1 MSDDAPLSPLRDAVE
16 VVGHAHAPHPDSLH
30 PETLAIG
37 FGYDPAT
44 ASGAA
49 KPPVYLTSTYVYP
62 SAEHA
67 KAVHAA
73 YFEGAPAPEGG
84 GYIYSRLNHPNLDMV
99 ERRLAALD
107 RGEDAAVFSSGMAA
121 ISAVMMQYLR
131 PGDAVLHSQPIYG
144 GVDSLL
150 QHQMTGLGMRP
161 VAIADALSE
170 AAFEAAAETAL
181 QDGPIGLI
189 MLETP
194 ANPTASIADIAL
206 AAEIARRI
214 APRQDGR
221 RPLVTV
227 DNTFLGPF
235 VQTPLAHGADLTLT
249 ALTKYCGGHS
259 DLLAGGASGSKALVE
274 PLKKLRMVLG
284 SHLDPFSSWLLLRS
298 LETLPLRT
306 ERAAGNALR
315 VATFLRDH
323 PKVAS
328 ITYLGFTGDESAAR
342 ATLDRQAKGVGSTFS
357 FNLKGGE
364 AEAFRLLNR
373 LRVLRMAVSLGGS
386 ETLICHPAT
395 TTHYATPKGRREA
408 VGIGEGTLRV
418 SVGLEHSD
426 DLIADLAQ
434 ALEAV

>member
-1 MSDDAPLSPLRDAVE
+1 M
-16 VVGHAHAPHPDSLH
+16 AHDPADLH
-30 PETLAIG
+30 LETLAIG
-37 FGYDPAT
+37 FGYDPQT
-44 ASGAA
+44 AFGAA
-49 KPPVYLTSTYVYP
+49 KPPVFLTSTYVYP

-67 KAVHAA
+67 KAVHEA
-73 YFEGAPAPEGG
+73 YFDGAPPPDGSN
-84 GYIYSRLNHPNLDMV
+84 YIYSRLNHPNLDMV

-107 RGEDAAVFSSGMAA
+107 KGEGAAVFSSGMAA
-121 ISAVMMQYLR
+121 ISAITLQYLR
-131 PGDAVLHSQPIYG
+131 PGDAVLHSRPIYG

-150 QHQMTGLGMRP
+150 YNQLSAFGVRPFGIDDALNEAAMTK
-161 VAIADALSE
+161 AADA
-170 AAFEAAAETAL
+170 AGA
-181 QDGPIGLI
+181 DGPIGLI

-206 AAEIARRI
+206 GARLADSI
-214 APRQDGR
+214 GERQGGR

-235 VQTPLAHGADLTLT
+235 VQTPLAHGADLTIT

-259 DLLAGGASGSKALVE
+259 DLLAGGVSGAKALVE

-306 ERAAGNALR
+306 ERAASNALK

-323 PKVAS
+323 PKVS
-328 ITYLGFTGDESAAR
+328 GITYLGFIPKDSPAR
-342 ATLDRQAKGVGSTFS
+342 AALDRQATGTGSTFS
-357 FNLKGGE
+357 FTLKGDE
-364 AEAFRLLNR
+364 AEAFRMLNR
-373 LRVLRMAVSLGGS
+373 LRVMRLAVSLGGS

-395 TTHYATPKGRREA
+395 TTHYATPRARREE
-408 VGIGEGTLRV
+408 VGVTDGTVRI
-418 SVGLEHSD
+418 SVGLEHPD

>member
-1 MSDDAPLSPLRDAVE
+1 MSDDAPLSPLEMAPLRDAVE
-16 VVGHAHAPHPDSLH
+16 VVGDAHGLNPNALQ

-161 VAIADALSE
+161 VAIVDALSE

-181 QDGPIGLI
+181 KDGPIGLI

-194 ANPTASIADIAL
+194 ANPTATIADIAL

-214 APRQDGR
+214 APRQGGR

-235 VQTPLAHGADLTLT
+235 VQTPLAHGADLALT

-284 SHLDPFSSWLLLRS
+284 SHLDPFSSWLLL
-298 LETLPLRT
+298 PLRT
-306 ERAAGNALR
+306 ERAASNALR

-342 ATLDRQAKGVGSTFS
+342 ATLARQAKGVGSTFS

-364 AEAFRLLNR
+364 AEAFRMLNR

-395 TTHYATPKGRREA
+395 TTHYATPQARREA

>member
-1 MSDDAPLSPLRDAVE
+1 MANEQND
-16 VVGHAHAPHPDSLH
+16 LH
-30 PETLAIG
+30 PETLAIS
-37 FGYDPAT
+37 FGYDPAQ
-44 ASGAA
+44 AFGAA
-49 KPPVYLTSTYVYP
+49 KPPVFLTTTYVYP

-73 YFEGAPAPEGG
+73 YFDGAPQPEGS
-84 GYIYSRLNHPNLDMV
+84 GYIYSRLGHPNLDMV
-99 ERRLAALD
+99 ERRLAVLD
-107 RGEDAAVFSSGMAA
+107 RGEGAAVFSSGMAA
-121 ISAVMMQYLR
+121 ISAVTMQNLR
-131 PGDAVLHSQPIYG
+131 PGDAVLHSRPIYG

-150 QHQMTGLGMRP
+150 YNQLAAFGVRP
-161 VAIADALSE
+161 FSVDDALNEGSMSAVADA
-170 AAFEAAAETAL
+170 AG

-206 AAEIARRI
+206 AVRLAQRI
-214 APRQDGR
+214 GERQNGR

-235 VQTPLAHGADLTLT
+235 VQTPLAHGADLTIT

-259 DLLAGGASGSKALVE
+259 DLLAGGVSGAKALVE

-306 ERAAGNALR
+306 ERAASNALK
-315 VATFLRDH
+315 VAAYLRDH
-323 PKVAS
+323 PKIAS
-328 ITYLGFTGDESAAR
+328 LTYLGFTPEGSPAR
-342 ATLDRQAKGVGSTFS
+342 AALDRQATGTGSTFS
-357 FNLKGGE
+357 FNLRGGE
-364 AEAFRLLNR
+364 AEAFRMLNR
-373 LRVLRMAVSLGGS
+373 LRVMRMAVSLGGS

-395 TTHYATPKGRREA
+395 TTHYATPPARRED
-408 VGIGEGTLRV
+408 VGIGDSTVRI
-418 SVGLEHSD
+418 SVGLEHPD

>member
-1 MSDDAPLSPLRDAVE
+1 MSSDQD
-16 VVGHAHAPHPDSLH
+16 GLH
-30 PETLAIG
+30 PETLAVG
-37 FGYDPAT
+37 FGYDPQGAY
-44 ASGAA
+44 GAA
-49 KPPVYLTSTYVYP
+49 KPPIFLTSTFVYP

-73 YFEGAPAPEGG
+73 YFDGAPAPDGSN
-84 GYIYSRLNHPNLDMV
+84 YIYSRLNHPNLDMV

-121 ISAVMMQYLR
+121 ITAVTLSNLR
-131 PGDAVLHSQPIYG
+131 PGDAVLHSRPLYG

-150 QHQMTGLGMRP
+150 QTTLSAFGIRP
-161 VAIADALSE
+161 FGVDDALSE
-170 AAFEAAAETAL
+170 AAMTTAADAAGR
-181 QDGPIGLI
+181 DGPIGLV

-206 AAEIARRI
+206 AARI
-214 APRQDGR
+214 ADQVGGRQNGR

-235 VQTPLAHGADLTLT
+235 VQTPLAHGADLTIT
-249 ALTKYCGGHS
+249 ALTKYCAGHS
-259 DLLAGGASGSKALVE
+259 DLLAGGVSGSKALVE

-306 ERAAGNALR
+306 DRAASNALA
-315 VATFLRDH
+315 VASFLKAH
-323 PKVAS
+323 PKIAGL
-328 ITYLGFTGDESAAR
+328 TYLGFAADESAAR
-342 ATLDRQAKGVGSTFS
+342 AVLRRQASGAGSTFS

-373 LRVLRMAVSLGGS
+373 LKVLRLAVSLGGS

-395 TTHYATPKGRREA
+395 TTHYATPRARRED
-408 VGIGEGTLRV
+408 VGITDGTVRI
-418 SVGLEHSD
+418 SVGIEHPD

>member
-1 MSDDAPLSPLRDAVE
+1 MTSAQD
-16 VVGHAHAPHPDSLH
+16 GLH
-30 PETLAIG
+30 PETLAIS
-37 FGYDPAT
+37 FGYDPQGAY
-44 ASGAA
+44 GAA
-49 KPPVYLTSTYVYP
+49 KPPIFLTSTFVYP

-73 YFEGAPAPEGG
+73 YFDGAPAPDGSN
-84 GYIYSRLNHPNLDMV
+84 YIYARLNHPNLDMV

-121 ISAVMMQYLR
+121 ITAVTLSTLR
-131 PGDAVLHSQPIYG
+131 PGDAVLHSRPIYG
-144 GVDSLL
+144 GVDNLL
-150 QHQMTGLGMRP
+150 YTTLSAFGVRP
-161 VAIADALSE
+161 VGVDDALSE
-170 AAFEAAAETAL
+170 AAMSAAADLAGR
-181 QDGPIGLI
+181 DGPIGLI

-206 AAEIARRI
+206 AARTAGAIAV
-214 APRQDGR
+214 RQNGR

-235 VQTPLAHGADLTLT
+235 VQTPLAHGADLTIT
-249 ALTKYCGGHS
+249 ALTKYCAGHS
-259 DLLAGGASGSKALVE
+259 DLLAGGVSGSKALVE

-306 ERAAGNALR
+306 ERAASNALA
-315 VATFLRDH
+315 VAGFLKAH
-323 PKVAS
+323 PKIAGV
-328 ITYLGFTGDESAAR
+328 TYLGFAADDTPAG
-342 ATLDRQAKGVGSTFS
+342 ATLRRQASGAGSTFS

-364 AEAFRLLNR
+364 AEAFRMLNR
-373 LRVLRMAVSLGGS
+373 LKVLRLAVSLGGS
-386 ETLICHPAT
+386 ESLICHPAT
-395 TTHYATPKGRREA
+395 TTHYATPRARREDVGVTDGTIRIS
-408 VGIGEGTLRV
+408 VGI
-418 SVGLEHSD
+418 EHPD

>member
-1 MSDDAPLSPLRDAVE
+1 MHE
-16 VVGHAHAPHPDSLH
+16 
-30 PETLAIG
+30 
-37 FGYDPAT
+37 
-44 ASGAA
+44 
-49 KPPVYLTSTYVYP
+49 
-62 SAEHA
+62 
-67 KAVHAA
+67 A
-73 YFEGAPAPEGG
+73 YFDGAPPPEGS

-107 RGEDAAVFSSGMAA
+107 QGEDAAIFSSGMAA
-121 ISAVMMQYLR
+121 MSAVTLQNVR
-131 PGDAVLHSQPIYG
+131 PGDVVLHSRPIYG

-150 QHQMTGLGMRP
+150 YNQLSAFGIHP
-161 VAIADALSE
+161 VGIEDALDE
-170 AAFEAAAETAL
+170 GAMGAAAETAAKL
-181 QDGPIGLI
+181 GPVALI

-206 AAEIARRI
+206 AARLS
-214 APRQDGR
+214 RQIGERQAGR

-235 VQTPLAHGADLTLT
+235 VQTPLAHGADLTIT

-259 DLLAGGASGSKALVE
+259 DLLAGGVSGAKALTE

-298 LETLPLRT
+298 FETLPLRT
-306 ERAAGNALR
+306 ERAASNALT
-315 VATFLRDH
+315 VASFLRDH

-328 ITYLGFTGDESAAR
+328 VTYLGFTPEGSPAR
-342 ATLDRQAKGVGSTFS
+342 AVLDRQTTGTGSTFS

-364 AEAFRLLNR
+364 VEAFRMLNR
-373 LRVLRMAVSLGGS
+373 LRVMRMAVSLGGS

-395 TTHYATPKGRREA
+395 TTHYATPRDRREA
-408 VGIGEGTLRV
+408 VGIGDGTVRI
-418 SVGLEHSD
+418 SVGLEHPD
-426 DLIADLAQ
+426 DLVADMAQ

>member
-1 MSDDAPLSPLRDAVE
+1 MTDN
-16 VVGHAHAPHPDSLH
+16 PHDLH
-30 PETLAIG
+30 PETPLHAETLAIS
-37 FGYDPAT
+37 FGYDPTQAF
-44 ASGAA
+44 GAA
-49 KPPVYLTSTYVYP
+49 KPPVFLTTTYVYP

-67 KAVHAA
+67 KAVHAT
-73 YFEGAPAPEGG
+73 YFDGAPEPDGG

-99 ERRLAALD
+99 EKRLAALD
-107 RGEDAAVFSSGMAA
+107 RGEDAAVFSSCMAA
-121 ISAVMMQYLR
+121 ISALTLQYLR
-131 PGDAVLHSQPIYG
+131 PGDAVMHSRPIYG

-150 QHQMTGLGMRP
+150 YNQHSQFGVRP
-161 VAIADALSE
+161 FGCDDALSE
-170 AAFEAAAETAL
+170 AAMLATADAAG

-206 AAEIARRI
+206 AARI
-214 APRQDGR
+214 AEQIGERQAGR

-235 VQTPLAHGADLTLT
+235 VQTPLAHGADLTIT
-249 ALTKYCGGHS
+249 SLTKYCGGHS
-259 DLLAGGASGSKALVE
+259 DLLAGGVSGAKAVVE

-306 ERAAGNALR
+306 ERAASNALK

-323 PKVAS
+323 PKIAS
-328 ITYLGFTGDESAAR
+328 LTYLGFTPAGSPAR
-342 ATLDRQAKGVGSTFS
+342 AALDRQASGTGSTFS

-364 AEAFRLLNR
+364 AEVFRMLNR
-373 LRVLRMAVSLGGS
+373 LRVMRMAVSLGGS

-395 TTHYATPKGRREA
+395 TTHYATPRARRED
-408 VGIGEGTLRV
+408 VGIGDGTVRI
-418 SVGLEHSD
+418 SVGLEHPD

>member
-1 MSDDAPLSPLRDAVE
+1 MSNDPA
-16 VVGHAHAPHPDSLH
+16 GLH

-37 FGYDPAT
+37 FGYDPAG
-44 ASGAA
+44 SFGSV
-49 KPPVYLTSTYVYP
+49 KPPVFLTTTYVYP

-73 YFEGAPAPEGG
+73 YFDGAPAPDGSN
-84 GYIYSRLNHPNLDMV
+84 YIYSRLNHPNLDMV
-99 ERRLAALD
+99 ELRLAALD

-121 ISAVMMQYLR
+121 ISAVTAQFLR
-131 PGDAVLHSQPIYG
+131 PGDAVLHSRPIYG

-150 QHQMTGLGMRP
+150 NNQLTAFGVRPLG
-161 VAIADALSE
+161 IDDALDE
-170 AAFEAAAETAL
+170 AAMTASAEAAGK
-181 QDGPIGLI
+181 DGPIGLI

-194 ANPTASIADIAL
+194 ANPTAAIADIPL
-206 AAEIARRI
+206 ARRI
-214 APRQDGR
+214 AERIGVRQGGR

-235 VQTPLAHGADLTLT
+235 VQTPLAHGGDLTIT

-259 DLLAGGASGSKALVE
+259 DLLAGGVSGAKALVE

-306 ERAAGNALR
+306 ERAASNGLKIAS
-315 VATFLRDH
+315 FLRDH
-323 PKVAS
+323 PKIDKV
-328 ITYLGFTGDESAAR
+328 TYLGFIPAASPAR
-342 ATLDRQAKGVGSTFS
+342 AALDRQASGAGSTFS

-364 AEAFRLLNR
+364 AEAFRMLNR
-373 LRVLRMAVSLGGS
+373 LKVMRLAVSLGGS

-395 TTHYATPKGRREA
+395 TTHYATPKDRRQDA
-408 VGIGEGTLRV
+408 GIGDGTLRI
-418 SVGLEHSD
+418 SVGLEHPD

>member
-1 MSDDAPLSPLRDAVE
+1 MTSAQD
-16 VVGHAHAPHPDSLH
+16 GLH
-30 PETLAIG
+30 PETLAIS
-37 FGYDPAT
+37 FGYDPQGAY
-44 ASGAA
+44 GAA
-49 KPPVYLTSTYVYP
+49 KPPIFLTSTFVYP

-73 YFEGAPAPEGG
+73 YFDGAPAPDGSN
-84 GYIYSRLNHPNLDMV
+84 YIYARLNHPNLDMV

-121 ISAVMMQYLR
+121 ITAVTLSTLR
-131 PGDAVLHSQPIYG
+131 PGDAVLHSRPIYG
-144 GVDSLL
+144 GVDNLL
-150 QHQMTGLGMRP
+150 YTTLSAFGVRP
-161 VAIADALSE
+161 VGVDDALSE
-170 AAFEAAAETAL
+170 AAMSAAADLAGR
-181 QDGPIGLI
+181 DGPIGLI

-206 AAEIARRI
+206 AARTAGAIAV
-214 APRQDGR
+214 RQNGR

-235 VQTPLAHGADLTLT
+235 VQTPLAHGADLTIT
-249 ALTKYCGGHS
+249 ALTKYCAGHS
-259 DLLAGGASGSKALVE
+259 DLLAGGVSGSKALVE

-306 ERAAGNALR
+306 ERAASNALA
-315 VATFLRDH
+315 VAGFLKAH
-323 PKVAS
+323 PKIAGV
-328 ITYLGFTGDESAAR
+328 TYLGFAGDDTPAG
-342 ATLDRQAKGVGSTFS
+342 ATLRRQASGAGSTFS

-364 AEAFRLLNR
+364 AEAFRMLNR
-373 LRVLRMAVSLGGS
+373 LKVLRLAVSLGGS
-386 ETLICHPAT
+386 ESLICHPAT
-395 TTHYATPKGRREA
+395 TTHYATPRARREDVGVTDGTIRIS
-408 VGIGEGTLRV
+408 VGI
-418 SVGLEHSD
+418 EHPD

>member
-1 MSDDAPLSPLRDAVE
+1 MSDDAPISSMSSAVAHDAASPV
-16 VVGHAHAPHPDSLH
+16 AHAAGLH

-73 YFEGAPAPEGG
+73 YFDGAPAPEGG

-121 ISAVMMQYLR
+121 ISAIAMQYLR
-131 PGDAVLHSQPIYG
+131 PGDAVLHSLPIYG
-144 GVDSLL
+144 GVDGLL
-150 QHQMTGLGMRP
+150 YNQMSAFGVRP
-161 VAIADALSE
+161 FPIADALSE
-170 AAFEAAAETAL
+170 DAIASAADAATR
-181 QDGPIGLI
+181 DGPLGLI

-206 AAEIARRI
+206 AAAVSRRVGE
-214 APRQDGR
+214 RQGGR

-235 VQTPLAHGADLTLT
+235 VQTPLAHGADLTVT

-259 DLLAGGASGSKALVE
+259 DLLAGGVSGAKALTE
-274 PLKKLRMVLG
+274 PLKKLRMALG

-306 ERAAGNALR
+306 ERAAANALR
-315 VATFLRDH
+315 VASFLRDH
-323 PKVAS
+323 PKIAS
-328 ITYLGFTGDESAAR
+328 ITYLGFAGDDSAAR
-342 ATLDRQAKGVGSTFS
+342 AVLNRQASGVGSTFS

-395 TTHYATPKGRREA
+395 TTHYATPQDRRQS
-408 VGIGEGTLRV
+408 VGIGEGTLRI

-426 DLIADLAQ
+426 DLIADLSQ
-434 ALEAV
+434 ALDAV